1 MWATQHENQ
10 SQSQTPREP
19 LQAQTRTQSQQLLS
33 TPAWCTHEMWVQ
45 TRNENLVNTSVYF
58 LLKKQATKLYQRP
71 MCFDASASN
80 SYESILQEQKV
91 LKSLVFASTQTSRM
105 ICIPNNALC
114 ILPEVVEAKQV
125 ENVIFWKNKQIY
137 FWNNKDLCN
146 NKIPS
151 IKNMQHSASEIH

>member
-1 MWATQHENQ
+1 M
-10 SQSQTPREP
+10 
-19 LQAQTRTQSQQLLS
+19 
-33 TPAWCTHEMWVQ
+33 
-45 TRNENLVNTSVYF
+45 YF

-80 SYESILQEQKV
+80 SYESILQEEKV

-125 ENVIFWKNKQIY
+125 ENVIF
-137 FWNNKDLCN
+137 
-146 NKIPS
+146 
-151 IKNMQHSASEIH
+151 